1 MELCFGAGYPRLVS
15 ATLERRVVPPG
26 EDDYLQDAWELKE
39 AIREDEGLL
48 KQRWG
53 FFADAYRK
61 ATVHAYFDEAHLAGF
76 AAARGDGYILFLGI
90 DPNYRDR
97 GLGERLIGA
106 IAENASGVSCHARVS
121 NRNALSFYEHLGF
134 ETVRRIEDYYEDGA
148 DAYYLRLG
156 DSDRLLDRL
165 TGLFGR

>member
-1 MELCFGAGYPRLVS
+1 MSV
-15 ATLERRVVPPG
+15 TLERRVVSPG
-26 EDDYLQDAWELKE
+26 EDDYLQDAWDLKE
-39 AIREDEGLL
+39 AIREEEGLL

-61 ATVHAYFDEAHLAGF
+61 ATVHAYFDGEHLAGF

-90 DPNYRDR
+90 DPDYRDR
-97 GLGERLIGA
+97 GLGERLIAA
-106 IAENASGVSCHARVS
+106 IAEDTDGVSCHARVT
-121 NRNALSFYEHLGF
+121 NRNALEFYEHLGF
-134 ETVRRIEDYYEDGA
+134 EIVRRIQDYYEDGA

-165 TGLFGR
+165 SDLFGR

>member
-1 MELCFGAGYPRLVS
+1 MSV
-15 ATLERRVVPPG
+15 TLERRVVPPG
-26 EDDYLQDAWELKE
+26 DDDHLQDAWELKE
-39 AIREDEGLL
+39 AIREAEGLL

-61 ATVHAYFDEAHLAGF
+61 ATVHAYFDGERLAGF

-90 DPNYRDR
+90 DPDYRDQ

-106 IAENASGVSCHARVS
+106 IAEDASGVSCHARVS
-121 NRNALSFYEHLGF
+121 NRNALAFYEHLGF
-134 ETVRRIEDYYEDGA
+134 ETVRRIQDYYEDGA

-156 DSDRLLDRL
+156 DDDRLVDRL
-165 TGLFGR
+165 TDLLGR

>member
-1 MELCFGAGYPRLVS
+1 MSV
-15 ATLERRVVPPG
+15 TLERRTVPPG
-26 EDDYLQDAWELKE
+26 EDDYLRDAWDLKE
-39 AIREDEGLL
+39 HIRDSEDLL

-61 ATVHAYFDEAHLAGF
+61 ATVHAFFDDDKLVGF

-90 DPNYRDR
+90 HPEYRGR
-97 GLGERLIGA
+97 GLGERLIAA
-106 IAENASGVSCHARVS
+106 IAENSSGVSCHARVT
-121 NRNALSFYEHLGF
+121 NRNALAFYDHLGF

-156 DSDRLLDRL
+156 NSDRLIERL
-165 TGLFGR
+165 TELLGR